1 MVSILCSEKLG
12 VQSYTH
18 IVEPSREVPPEQL
31 PSLQAAVR
39 RLAGGEPLQYVL
51 GCTEFLSR
59 RFHVNQDVLIPR
71 PETEEL
77 VRAAIT
83 EAASRPAGVR
93 VLDLC
98 TGSGCIAWSI
108 ALEVPGAQVLAV
120 DISEKALAL
129 ASGQFP
135 ATPRVRFE
143 TADVLSREDFGPTD
157 ILVSN
162 PPYVK
167 ESEKALM
174 RANVLDWEPALA
186 LFVPDSDPLL
196 FYRAIA
202 RIARR
207 SLSPDGWG
215 MVEINEALGETTAE
229 VFRREGLRGV
239 AVHKDFCDKNR
250 FVSFRK

>member
-59 RFHVNQDVLIPR
+59 RFRVGQDVLIPR

-98 TGSGCIAWSI
+98 TGSGCIA
-108 ALEVPGAQVLAV
+108 
-120 DISEKALAL
+120 
-129 ASGQFP
+129 
-135 ATPRVRFE
+135 
-143 TADVLSREDFGPTD
+143 
-157 ILVSN
+157 
-162 PPYVK
+162 
-167 ESEKALM
+167 
-174 RANVLDWEPALA
+174 
-186 LFVPDSDPLL
+186 
-196 FYRAIA
+196 
-202 RIARR
+202 
-207 SLSPDGWG
+207 
-215 MVEINEALGETTAE
+215 
-229 VFRREGLRGV
+229 
-239 AVHKDFCDKNR
+239 
-250 FVSFRK
+250 